1 MRQTELRLSSADR
14 AAAEAIRTGGTHL
27 AREVN
32 RAHIL
37 LALDQGIAEAQ
48 IVAVLGIR
56 RMMVWRTRRAY
67 LDGGLE
73 FALNDVERAGRPPK
87 CDTGTEARVAAL
99 ACSQA
104 PEGNAR
110 WTIRLL
116 HEAVLAETG
125 LPAISRET
133 VRRLLKKTASS
144 PGAR

>member
-1 MRQTELRLSSADR
+1 MRQTELRLSSSDR
-14 AAAEAIRTGGTHL
+14 AAAEAIRASGTHL

-37 LALDQGIAEAQ
+37 LSLDGGIAEAQ
-48 IVAVLGIR
+48 IVAVLGVR

-73 FALNDVERAGRPPK
+73 FALRDVGRAGRPPK

-104 PEGNAR
+104 PQGNAR

-125 LPAISRET
+125 LPTISRET